1 VAVPVLVLVLLV
13 GATAA
18 FAVSEAL
25 KQERSP
31 VVHPRLTK
39 VFSPTCDCA
48 EKTATLS
55 VKLRKQTVI
64 EAVVVDA
71 NDKPVRTLA
80 SGMRRGPGRIT
91 FAWDGRDDAGRI
103 VPAGEYRLRMHVAS
117 GDRTIV
123 IPNVVR
129 VERLARFERSRPR
142 RYGRSL
148 SARCARGRPPREPR
162 APSEAPDVRG

>member
-1 VAVPVLVLVLLV
+1 LRRRAVPVLVLALLI

-31 VVHPRLTK
+31 VVRPRFTK

-48 EKTATLS
+48 ERTATLS
-55 VKLRKQTVI
+55 VKLRKRTVI

-71 NDKPVRTLA
+71 EDEPVRTLA
-80 SGMRRGPGRIT
+80 SGVRRGPGRIT
-91 FAWDGRDDAGRI
+91 FMWDGRDDAGRV
-103 VPAGEYRLRMHVAS
+103 VPAGEYRLRMHFSS

-129 VERLARFERSRPR
+129 VES
-142 RYGRSL
+142 
-148 SARCARGRPPREPR
+148 
-162 APSEAPDVRG
+162 